1 MKSKTI
7 IPILILLII
16 ITISIIYNTLPRL
29 QLNGPQN
36 MVISY
41 RDEYEEQGVIVK
53 NATGNYMSKI
63 KIDSNID
70 TKKIGNY
77 YVDYSLKIGGKT
89 LHVRRNVKVVDDINP
104 VIKLKGEQIIKIS
117 INKQYI
123 EPGYIAIDEY
133 DGDITNKVQITG
145 EIDAENYGEYVLTY
159 KATDNGWIITL
170 GGLMI
175 QKKRIAE
182 TISAF
187 TADGSVYKAELA
199 LGSWDEPFGVIYG
212 AIPALEDCTANV
224 WTGPVTDTDRTS
236 GGTAL
241 IYQGAATAAVINLSL
256 FGIGG
261 TGSGNQ

>member
-89 LHVRRNVKVVDDINP
+89 LHVRRNVKVIDDIDP
-104 VIKLKGEQIIKIS
+104 VIKLKGEQIIKMS

-159 KATDNGWIITL
+159 KATDNSNNQTEVNRIIKVVDEIKPKIICEQEELKIKQGTQIDTQCKAQDNYD
-170 GGLMI
+170 GDITKEMKIIGDYDINTPGTYNI
-175 QKKRIAE
+175 QYQVKDAAGNE
-182 TISAF
+182 T
-187 TADGSVYKAELA
+187 TKDYKIIVE
-199 LGSWDEPFGVIYG
+199 E
-212 AIPALEDCTANV
+212 
-224 WTGPVTDTDRTS
+224 
-236 GGTAL
+236 
-241 IYQGAATAAVINLSL
+241 
-256 FGIGG
+256 
-261 TGSGNQ
+261 

>member
-89 LHVRRNVKVVDDINP
+89 LHVRRNVKVIDDINP

-123 EPGYIAIDEY
+123 EPGYTAIDEY

-159 KATDNGWIITL
+159 KATDNSNNQTEVNRIIKVVDEIKPKIICEQEELKIKQGTQIDTQCKAQDNYD
-170 GGLMI
+170 GDITKEMKIIGDYDINTPGTYNI
-175 QKKRIAE
+175 QYQVKDAAGNE
-182 TISAF
+182 T
-187 TADGSVYKAELA
+187 TKDYKIIVE
-199 LGSWDEPFGVIYG
+199 E
-212 AIPALEDCTANV
+212 
-224 WTGPVTDTDRTS
+224 
-236 GGTAL
+236 
-241 IYQGAATAAVINLSL
+241 
-256 FGIGG
+256 
-261 TGSGNQ
+261 

>member
-89 LHVRRNVKVVDDINP
+89 LHVRRNVKVIDDIDP
-104 VIKLKGEQIIKIS
+104 VIKLKGEQIIKMS

-133 DGDITNKVQITG
+133 DGDITDKVQITG

-159 KATDNGWIITL
+159 KATDNSNNQTEVNRIIKVVDEIKPKIICEQEELKIKQGTQIDTQCKAQDNYD
-170 GGLMI
+170 GDITKEMKIIGDYDINTPGTYNI
-175 QKKRIAE
+175 QYQVKDAAGNE
-182 TISAF
+182 T
-187 TADGSVYKAELA
+187 TKDYKIIVE
-199 LGSWDEPFGVIYG
+199 E
-212 AIPALEDCTANV
+212 
-224 WTGPVTDTDRTS
+224 
-236 GGTAL
+236 
-241 IYQGAATAAVINLSL
+241 
-256 FGIGG
+256 
-261 TGSGNQ
+261 

>member
-89 LHVRRNVKVVDDINP
+89 LHVRRNVKVIDDINP
-104 VIKLKGEQIIKIS
+104 VIKLKGEQIIKMS

-123 EPGYIAIDEY
+123 EPGYTAIDEY

-159 KATDNGWIITL
+159 KATDNSNNQTEVNRIIKVVDEIKPKIICEQEELKIKQGTQIDTQCKAQDNYD
-170 GGLMI
+170 GDITKEMKIIGDYDINTPGTYNI
-175 QKKRIAE
+175 QYQVKDAAGNE
-182 TISAF
+182 TIK
-187 TADGSVYKAELA
+187 DYKIIVE
-199 LGSWDEPFGVIYG
+199 E
-212 AIPALEDCTANV
+212 
-224 WTGPVTDTDRTS
+224 
-236 GGTAL
+236 
-241 IYQGAATAAVINLSL
+241 
-256 FGIGG
+256 
-261 TGSGNQ
+261 

>member
-89 LHVRRNVKVVDDINP
+89 LHVRRNVKVIDDIDP

-159 KATDNGWIITL
+159 KATDNSNNQTEVNRIIKVVDEIKPKIICEQEELKIKQGTQIDTQCKAQDNYD
-170 GGLMI
+170 GDITKEMKIIGDYDINTPGTYNI
-175 QKKRIAE
+175 QYQVKDAAGNE
-182 TISAF
+182 T
-187 TADGSVYKAELA
+187 TKDYKIIVE
-199 LGSWDEPFGVIYG
+199 E
-212 AIPALEDCTANV
+212 
-224 WTGPVTDTDRTS
+224 
-236 GGTAL
+236 
-241 IYQGAATAAVINLSL
+241 
-256 FGIGG
+256 
-261 TGSGNQ
+261 

>member
-89 LHVRRNVKVVDDINP
+89 LHVRRNVKVIDDINP
-104 VIKLKGEQIIKIS
+104 VIKLKGEQIIKMS

-123 EPGYIAIDEY
+123 EPGYTAIDEY
-133 DGDITNKVQITG
+133 DGDITDKVQITG

-159 KATDNGWIITL
+159 KATDNSNNQTEVNRIIKVVDEIKPKIICEQEELKIKQGTQIDTQCKAQDNYD
-170 GGLMI
+170 GDITKEMKITGNYDINTPGTYNI
-175 QKKRIAE
+175 QYQVKDAAGNE
-182 TISAF
+182 T
-187 TADGSVYKAELA
+187 TKDYKIIVE
-199 LGSWDEPFGVIYG
+199 E
-212 AIPALEDCTANV
+212 
-224 WTGPVTDTDRTS
+224 
-236 GGTAL
+236 
-241 IYQGAATAAVINLSL
+241 
-256 FGIGG
+256 
-261 TGSGNQ
+261 

>member
-89 LHVRRNVKVVDDINP
+89 LHVRRNVKVIDDINP
-104 VIKLKGEQIIKIS
+104 VIKLKGEQIIKMS

-159 KATDNGWIITL
+159 KATDNSNNQTEVNRIIKVVDEIKPK
-170 GGLMI
+170 MI
-175 QKKRIAE
+175 IAE
-182 TISAF
+182 RIVKTSW
-187 TADGSVYKAELA
+187 TADGFIL
-199 LGSWDEPFGVIYG
+199 LTLTI
-212 AIPALEDCTANV
+212 
-224 WTGPVTDTDRTS
+224 
-236 GGTAL
+236 
-241 IYQGAATAAVINLSL
+241 
-256 FGIGG
+256 
-261 TGSGNQ
+261 

>member
-77 YVDYSLKIGGKT
+77 YVDYSLKIRGKT
-89 LHVRRNVKVVDDINP
+89 LHVRRNVKVIDDINP
-104 VIKLKGEQIIKIS
+104 VIKLKGEQIIKMS

-159 KATDNGWIITL
+159 KATDNSNNQTEVNRIIKVVDEIKPKIICEQEELKIKQGTQIDTQCKAQDNYD
-170 GGLMI
+170 GDITKEMKIIGDYDINTPGTYNI
-175 QKKRIAE
+175 QYQVKDAAGNE
-182 TISAF
+182 T
-187 TADGSVYKAELA
+187 TKDYKIIVE
-199 LGSWDEPFGVIYG
+199 E
-212 AIPALEDCTANV
+212 
-224 WTGPVTDTDRTS
+224 
-236 GGTAL
+236 
-241 IYQGAATAAVINLSL
+241 
-256 FGIGG
+256 
-261 TGSGNQ
+261 

>member
-89 LHVRRNVKVVDDINP
+89 LHVRRNVKVIDDINP
-104 VIKLKGEQIIKIS
+104 VIKLKGEQIIKMS

-159 KATDNGWIITL
+159 KATDNSNNQTEVNRIIKVVDEIKPKIICEQEELKIKQGTQIDTQCKAQDNYD
-170 GGLMI
+170 GDITKEMKIIGDYDINTPGTYNI
-175 QKKRIAE
+175 QYQVKDAAGNE
-182 TISAF
+182 T
-187 TADGSVYKAELA
+187 TKDYKIIVE
-199 LGSWDEPFGVIYG
+199 E
-212 AIPALEDCTANV
+212 
-224 WTGPVTDTDRTS
+224 
-236 GGTAL
+236 
-241 IYQGAATAAVINLSL
+241 
-256 FGIGG
+256 
-261 TGSGNQ
+261 

>member
-89 LHVRRNVKVVDDINP
+89 LHVRRNVKVIDDINP
-104 VIKLKGEQIIKIS
+104 VIKLKGEQIIKMS

-123 EPGYIAIDEY
+123 EPGYTAIDEY

-145 EIDAENYGEYVLTY
+145 EIDTENYGEYVLTY
-159 KATDNGWIITL
+159 KATDNSNNQTEVNRIIKVVDEIKPKIICEQEELKIKQGTQIDTQCKAQDNYD
-170 GGLMI
+170 GDITKEMKIIGDYDINTPGTYNI
-175 QKKRIAE
+175 QYQVKDAAGNE
-182 TISAF
+182 TIK
-187 TADGSVYKAELA
+187 DYKIIVE
-199 LGSWDEPFGVIYG
+199 E
-212 AIPALEDCTANV
+212 
-224 WTGPVTDTDRTS
+224 
-236 GGTAL
+236 
-241 IYQGAATAAVINLSL
+241 
-256 FGIGG
+256 
-261 TGSGNQ
+261 

>member
-159 KATDNGWIITL
+159 KATDNSNNQTEVNRIIKVVDEIKPKIICEQEELKIKQGTQIDTQCKAQDNYD
-170 GGLMI
+170 GDITKEMKIIGDYDINTPGTYNI
-175 QKKRIAE
+175 QYQVKDAAGNE
-182 TISAF
+182 T
-187 TADGSVYKAELA
+187 TKDYKIIVE
-199 LGSWDEPFGVIYG
+199 E
-212 AIPALEDCTANV
+212 
-224 WTGPVTDTDRTS
+224 
-236 GGTAL
+236 
-241 IYQGAATAAVINLSL
+241 
-256 FGIGG
+256 
-261 TGSGNQ
+261 

>member
-1 MKSKTI
+1 MKSKII

-89 LHVRRNVKVVDDINP
+89 LHVRRNVKVIDDINP
-104 VIKLKGEQIIKIS
+104 VIKLKGEQIIKMS

-133 DGDITNKVQITG
+133 DGDITDKVQITG

-159 KATDNGWIITL
+159 KATDNSNNQTEVNRIIKVVDEIKPKIICEQEELKIKQGTQIDTQCKAQDNYD
-170 GGLMI
+170 GDITKEMKIIGDYDINTPGTYNI
-175 QKKRIAE
+175 QYQVKDAAGNE
-182 TISAF
+182 T
-187 TADGSVYKAELA
+187 TKDYKIIVE
-199 LGSWDEPFGVIYG
+199 E
-212 AIPALEDCTANV
+212 
-224 WTGPVTDTDRTS
+224 
-236 GGTAL
+236 
-241 IYQGAATAAVINLSL
+241 
-256 FGIGG
+256 
-261 TGSGNQ
+261 

>member
-89 LHVRRNVKVVDDINP
+89 LHVRRNVKVIDDINP
-104 VIKLKGEQIIKIS
+104 VIKLKGEQIIKMS

-123 EPGYIAIDEY
+123 EPGYTAIDEY

-159 KATDNGWIITL
+159 KATDNSNNQTEVNRIIKVVDEIKPKIICEQEELKIKQGTQIDTQCKAQDNYD
-170 GGLMI
+170 GDITKEMKIIGDYDINTPGTYNI
-175 QKKRIAE
+175 QYQVKDAAGNE
-182 TISAF
+182 T
-187 TADGSVYKAELA
+187 TKDYKIIVE
-199 LGSWDEPFGVIYG
+199 E
-212 AIPALEDCTANV
+212 
-224 WTGPVTDTDRTS
+224 
-236 GGTAL
+236 
-241 IYQGAATAAVINLSL
+241 
-256 FGIGG
+256 
-261 TGSGNQ
+261 

>member
-41 RDEYEEQGVIVK
+41 RDEYEEQGVIEK

-77 YVDYSLKIGGKT
+77 YVDYSLKIRGKT
-89 LHVRRNVKVVDDINP
+89 LHVRRNVKVIDDINP
-104 VIKLKGEQIIKIS
+104 VIKLKGEQIIKMS

-159 KATDNGWIITL
+159 KATDNSNNQTEVNRIIKVVDE
-170 GGLMI
+170 I
-175 QKKRIAE
+175 KPKIICEQEEDRK
-182 TISAF
+182 
-187 TADGSVYKAELA
+187 SV
-199 LGSWDEPFGVIYG
+199 V
-212 AIPALEDCTANV
+212 
-224 WTGPVTDTDRTS
+224 
-236 GGTAL
+236 
-241 IYQGAATAAVINLSL
+241 
-256 FGIGG
+256 
-261 TGSGNQ
+261 

>member
-89 LHVRRNVKVVDDINP
+89 LHVRRNVKVIDDINP
-104 VIKLKGEQIIKIS
+104 VIKLKGEQIIKMS

-123 EPGYIAIDEY
+123 EPGYTAIDEY

-145 EIDAENYGEYVLTY
+145 EIDTENYGEYVLTY
-159 KATDNGWIITL
+159 KATDNSNNQTEVNRIIKVVDEIKPKIICEQEELKIKQGTQIDTQCKAQDNYD
-170 GGLMI
+170 GDITKEMKIIGDYDINIPGTYNI
-175 QKKRIAE
+175 QYQVKDAAGNE
-182 TISAF
+182 TIK
-187 TADGSVYKAELA
+187 DYKIIVE
-199 LGSWDEPFGVIYG
+199 E
-212 AIPALEDCTANV
+212 
-224 WTGPVTDTDRTS
+224 
-236 GGTAL
+236 
-241 IYQGAATAAVINLSL
+241 
-256 FGIGG
+256 
-261 TGSGNQ
+261 

>member
-89 LHVRRNVKVVDDINP
+89 LHVRRNVKVIDDINP
-104 VIKLKGEQIIKIS
+104 VIKLKGEQIIKMS

-133 DGDITNKVQITG
+133 DGDITDKVQITG

-159 KATDNGWIITL
+159 KATDNSNNQTEVNRIIKVVDEIKPKIICEQEELKIKQGTQIDTQCKAQDNYD
-170 GGLMI
+170 GDITKEMKIIGDYDINTPGTYNI
-175 QKKRIAE
+175 QYQVKDAAGNE
-182 TISAF
+182 T
-187 TADGSVYKAELA
+187 TKDYKIIVE
-199 LGSWDEPFGVIYG
+199 E
-212 AIPALEDCTANV
+212 
-224 WTGPVTDTDRTS
+224 
-236 GGTAL
+236 
-241 IYQGAATAAVINLSL
+241 
-256 FGIGG
+256 
-261 TGSGNQ
+261 

>member
-89 LHVRRNVKVVDDINP
+89 LHVRRNVKVIDDINP
-104 VIKLKGEQIIKIS
+104 VIKLKGEQIIKMS

-133 DGDITNKVQITG
+133 DGDITDKVQITG

-159 KATDNGWIITL
+159 KATDNSNNQTEVNRIIKVVDEIKPKIICEQEELKIKQGTQIDTQCKAQDNYD
-170 GGLMI
+170 GDITKEMKIIGDYDINTPGTYNI
-175 QKKRIAE
+175 QYQVKDAAGNE
-182 TISAF
+182 TIK
-187 TADGSVYKAELA
+187 DYKIIVE
-199 LGSWDEPFGVIYG
+199 E
-212 AIPALEDCTANV
+212 
-224 WTGPVTDTDRTS
+224 
-236 GGTAL
+236 
-241 IYQGAATAAVINLSL
+241 
-256 FGIGG
+256 
-261 TGSGNQ
+261 

>member
-1 MKSKTI
+1 MKSKII

-89 LHVRRNVKVVDDINP
+89 LHVRRNVKVIDDIDP

-159 KATDNGWIITL
+159 KATDNSNNQTEVNRIIKVVDEIKPKIICEQEELKIKQGTQIDTQCKAQDNYD
-170 GGLMI
+170 GDITKEMKIIGDYDINTPGTYNI
-175 QKKRIAE
+175 QYQVKDAAGNE
-182 TISAF
+182 T
-187 TADGSVYKAELA
+187 TKDYKIIVE
-199 LGSWDEPFGVIYG
+199 E
-212 AIPALEDCTANV
+212 
-224 WTGPVTDTDRTS
+224 
-236 GGTAL
+236 
-241 IYQGAATAAVINLSL
+241 
-256 FGIGG
+256 
-261 TGSGNQ
+261 

>member
-89 LHVRRNVKVVDDINP
+89 LHVRRNVKVIDDINP

-123 EPGYIAIDEY
+123 EPGYTAIDEY

-159 KATDNGWIITL
+159 KATDNSNNQTEVNRIIKVVDEIKPKIICDQEELKIKQGTQIDTQCKAQDNYD
-170 GGLMI
+170 GDITKEMKIIGDYDINTPGTYNI
-175 QKKRIAE
+175 QYQVKDAAGNE
-182 TISAF
+182 T
-187 TADGSVYKAELA
+187 TKDYKIIVE
-199 LGSWDEPFGVIYG
+199 E
-212 AIPALEDCTANV
+212 
-224 WTGPVTDTDRTS
+224 
-236 GGTAL
+236 
-241 IYQGAATAAVINLSL
+241 
-256 FGIGG
+256 
-261 TGSGNQ
+261 

>member
-1 MKSKTI
+1 MKSKII

-89 LHVRRNVKVVDDINP
+89 LHVRRNVKVIDDINP
-104 VIKLKGEQIIKIS
+104 VIKLKGEQIIKMS

-123 EPGYIAIDEY
+123 EPGYTAIDEY

-159 KATDNGWIITL
+159 KATDNSNNQTEVNRIIKVVDEIKPKIICEQEELKIKQGTQIDTQCKAQDNYD
-170 GGLMI
+170 GDITKEMKIIGDYDINTPGTYNI
-175 QKKRIAE
+175 QYQVKDAAGNE
-182 TISAF
+182 TIK
-187 TADGSVYKAELA
+187 DYKIIVE
-199 LGSWDEPFGVIYG
+199 E
-212 AIPALEDCTANV
+212 
-224 WTGPVTDTDRTS
+224 
-236 GGTAL
+236 
-241 IYQGAATAAVINLSL
+241 
-256 FGIGG
+256 
-261 TGSGNQ
+261 